1 MTDAAVSGGYDE
13 LAECGAAAGA
23 ITAHRTS
30 CILRPASSPSPLSA
44 LAQLRHFSPHKTTQ
58 IPQIYYKSYSSVV
71 LTLLLIS
78 SS

>member
-1 MTDAAVSGGYDE
+1 MMTDTAVSGGGYDE

-44 LAQLRHFSPHKTTQ
+44 LAQLRHFRPHKTTQ
-58 IPQIYYKSYSSVV
+58 IS
-71 LTLLLIS
+71 
-78 SS
+78 

>member
-1 MTDAAVSGGYDE
+1 MMTDTAVSGGYDE

-58 IPQIYYKSYSSVV
+58 IP
-71 LTLLLIS
+71 
-78 SS
+78 

>member
-1 MTDAAVSGGYDE
+1 MMTDTAVSGGCDE

-44 LAQLRHFSPHKTTQ
+44 FAQLRHFGPHKTTQ
-58 IPQIYYKSYSSVV
+58 IP
-71 LTLLLIS
+71 
-78 SS
+78 